1 MRSWNM
7 SWFRSAFFSTVRP
20 NFPVPPIREDI
31 NSRES
36 TRNSASQFWKKHH
49 FHPRDF
55 YKRPQWSL
63 GRTAGSLASSCRFK
77 HRKPQINLFPK
88 ENPSQQNLGHGI
100 HHHHHPNDA
109 KAARWQMSRDKIS
122 GISWSCPASSTQI
135 HHSFNHFGCFPRS
148 SLFKRKIAKN
158 GGGNISRFAIFRL
171 GAPRY
176 GELLLNHS
184 CSSAWVEEASFNPSN
199 LFGTTF
205 SGPNKCFSTTELSR
219 SSF

>member
-1 MRSWNM
+1 MGSWNM

-36 TRNSASQFWKKHH
+36 TRNSASQFWKNTMT
-49 FHPRDF
+49 PTTVVT
-55 YKRPQWSL
+55 W
-63 GRTAGSLASSCRFK
+63 RTAGSLASSCRFK

-88 ENPSQQNLGHGI
+88 ENPSQRNVGHGI

-122 GISWSCPASSTQI
+122 GISLSCPASSTQI

-158 GGGNISRFAIFRL
+158 GGGNISRFAIFWL